1 MTSLLGVPVRTRSTV
16 FGALYLADRRGGGAF
31 SEEDEQLVLAL
42 AATAG
47 VAIENARL
55 YEEAQVRQD
64 WLRAAGEVDQVLL
77 AADVD
82 DREALRRVATSV
94 QRLTKAD
101 VVVVVL
107 PSATTVD
114 QLEVVV
120 AAGLGAA
127 RLTGLRYVADESLA
141 WRAVSSSRAV
151 RSRVGV
157 EELTGDPLRAVL
169 PLTQLMAV
177 PMSGDSG
184 TRGAV
189 VAGRLTGAPFSGA
202 ELDLAETFARR
213 AAVALDLADA
223 RSSQQRLSLLEERG
237 RIAFELHDQVIQRLF
252 ATGLSM
258 QGLEMALPPG
268 ELQSR
273 TSAAIED
280 LDETISRIQATITT
294 LRDPERTTPQPSA
307 EARPPAGQPRPARA
321 RSRGQDLCPW

>member
-1 MTSLLGVPVRTRSTV
+1 MVGEGAPVHDAAVRPEPGGVPGARRRQPSASARLHRLLDAGRSIAGDLSLSSVLQRVVEAAQDVADARYAALGVVGPDGSLEQFLHVGMDPDAVRAVGRLPDAQGLLGVLGSDPRPLRLAQLTQDPRAAGFPPGHPPMTSLLGVPVRTRSTV

-114 QLEVVV
+114 QLEVV
-120 AAGLGAA
+120 
-127 RLTGLRYVADESLA
+127 
-141 WRAVSSSRAV
+141 
-151 RSRVGV
+151 
-157 EELTGDPLRAVL
+157 
-169 PLTQLMAV
+169 
-177 PMSGDSG
+177 
-184 TRGAV
+184 
-189 VAGRLTGAPFSGA
+189 
-202 ELDLAETFARR
+202 
-213 AAVALDLADA
+213 
-223 RSSQQRLSLLEERG
+223 
-237 RIAFELHDQVIQRLF
+237 
-252 ATGLSM
+252 
-258 QGLEMALPPG
+258 
-268 ELQSR
+268 
-273 TSAAIED
+273 
-280 LDETISRIQATITT
+280 
-294 LRDPERTTPQPSA
+294 
-307 EARPPAGQPRPARA
+307 
-321 RSRGQDLCPW
+321 